1 MTDMPGVITGGTEV
15 MVAIITYGH
24 PNNFAISD
32 GLTLERVARAYGALR
47 VQSTTFRLLVA
58 AHAS

>member
-24 PNNFAISD
+24 PNNFGISD
-32 GLTLERVARAYGALR
+32 GLKLEKVARVYGLR
-47 VQSTTFRLLVA
+47 VRIN
-58 AHAS
+58 